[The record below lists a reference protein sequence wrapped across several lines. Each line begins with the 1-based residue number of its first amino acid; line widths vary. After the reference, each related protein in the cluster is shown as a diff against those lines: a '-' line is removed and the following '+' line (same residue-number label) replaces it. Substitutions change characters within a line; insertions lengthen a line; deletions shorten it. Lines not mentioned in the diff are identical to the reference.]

1 MPPETPTPPGRPT
14 NPESPTP
21 SEGESSSGTR
31 TAHETSTSPGTS
43 MQPESS
49 PHPGTPAAA
58 TGGVP
63 VTRRLQDQ
71 GRRILTSFYAAMRAL
86 KFYPIENV
94 TVQKAIDEL
103 HRLVGEVLAE
113 EGGIE
118 LRVVGDFFFLNET
131 RLRLDL
137 TNYSTFGS
145 FARVLGD
152 HGLGAVDITS
162 GMDRS
167 EWVPFLSLLLRKSSD
182 DDAFAAFVERMAGA
196 PVKHVHVTAEQEAQ
210 KLDLEAEEALAA
222 AKRTYAQ
229 SVRAAEDVLGDV
241 RLGRAVNVRKVK
253 RAVQSIVDQVLGNE
267 PSLMAMT
274 TLRDFDEYTFTH
286 SVNVCIFSVVIGQRL
301 GLTKPQLYDLG
312 LGALFHD
319 VGKMRLDPAIINKVG
334 RLTPDEWNQIQEHP
348 VEGLL
353 ALFQLQ
359 GFVDVPYRQMLIAY
373 EHHMKAD
380 QTGYP
385 RSRRPRNPG
394 LFSRI
399 VAVADGFDAGT
410 SVRSYQYKPWSPGDV
425 LREMRDNPKRGFD
438 PLLVKALINA
448 TGVYPVG
455 TLVIL
460 DSFELAVV
468 AATNPDP
475 DRLHQPMVKVISDS
489 VGTPYADPPSV
500 DLSELDPETGE
511 PRRTIIKTTEAE
523 KYGVRVSDYI
533 T

>member
-1 MPPETPTPPGRPT
+1 M
-14 NPESPTP
+14 
-21 SEGESSSGTR
+21 
-31 TAHETSTSPGTS
+31 
-43 MQPESS
+43 
-49 PHPGTPAAA
+49 HPDVPAAV
-58 TGGVP
+58 TGGMP

-86 KFYPIENV
+86 KFYPPENV
-94 TVQKAIDEL
+94 AVQQAVDEL
-103 HRLVGEVLAE
+103 HRLVNEVLSE
-113 EGGIE
+113 EGGVE
-118 LRVVGDFFFLNET
+118 LRVVGEFFFLNET

-145 FARVLGD
+145 FARVLAD
-152 HGLGAVDITS
+152 HGLGAVDITA
-162 GMDRS
+162 GVDRA
-167 EWVPFLSLLLRKSSD
+167 EWTPFLSLLLRTPMEENRFSD
-182 DDAFAAFVERMAGA
+182 FVARMSKT
-196 PVKHVHVTAEQEAQ
+196 PVRHIHVIEEQEAQ

-222 AKRTYAQ
+222 AKRTYVQ

-241 RLGRAVNVRKVK
+241 RMGRAVNVRKVK

-301 GLTKPQLYDLG
+301 GLTKSQLYDLG

-319 VGKMRLDPAIINKVG
+319 VGKMRLDPDVINKVG
-334 RLTPDEWNQIQEHP
+334 RLTAEEWRHIQDHP
-348 VEGLL
+348 ADGLL

-373 EHHMKAD
+373 EHHMKVD

-385 RSRRPRNPG
+385 RSTRPRNTG

-410 SVRSYQYKPWSPGDV
+410 SVRSYQYKPWAPGDV
-425 LREMRDNPKRGFD
+425 LKEMRDNPKRGFD

-455 TLVIL
+455 TLVVL
-460 DSFELAVV
+460 DTHELAVV
-468 AATNPDP
+468 ASANPDP
-475 DRLHQPMVKVISDS
+475 ERLHQPIVKIISDAS
-489 VGTPYADPPSV
+489 GMPHPEPPTV
-500 DLSELDPETGE
+500 DLSEVDPATGAL
-511 PRRTIIKTTEAE
+511 RRSIIKTTEAE